1 MLLQTVSSPIQV
13 AIVEDDPLLRRH
25 LSDLVSTVEG
35 FILAGSA
42 GTLAE
47 GRKFIHPGIDVLLI
61 DLALPDGSGLDI
73 ILEARRSGPPQIKII
88 VITVFGDV
96 ENTIRAIE
104 AGADG
109 YLLKGVEVEQAET
122 AIRNVLAGGAP
133 ISPSVA
139 AHILAR
145 LRLRPSAA
153 EPNLP
158 DRDLIGGGQLTERE
172 RDVLTDLA
180 RGYSYKE
187 VAKRQAISH
196 HTVAD
201 HVKAIYR
208 KLSVRSRSQA
218 VFEAMQSGLI
228 DLSR

>member
-1 MLLQTVSSPIQV
+1 MGTSPNPIRV
-13 AIVEDDPLLRRH
+13 AIVEDDELLREH
-25 LSDLVSTVEG
+25 LSDLVNTVDG
-35 FILAGSA
+35 FQLAGSA

-47 GRKFIHPGIDVLLI
+47 GRRFVAPGVDVLLI

-73 ILEARRSGPPQIKII
+73 IRDAHRGGPAKQKII

-96 ENTIRAIE
+96 GNTIRAIE

-109 YLLKGVEVEQAET
+109 YLLKGADVEQAEM

-139 AHILAR
+139 GHILAR
-145 LRLRPSAA
+145 LRERPGLTDANVS
-153 EPNLP
+153 
-158 DRDLIGGGQLTERE
+158 DRDSAGAGHLTDRE

-180 RGYSYKE
+180 KGYSYKE
-187 VAKRQAISH
+187 VAKRQSISH